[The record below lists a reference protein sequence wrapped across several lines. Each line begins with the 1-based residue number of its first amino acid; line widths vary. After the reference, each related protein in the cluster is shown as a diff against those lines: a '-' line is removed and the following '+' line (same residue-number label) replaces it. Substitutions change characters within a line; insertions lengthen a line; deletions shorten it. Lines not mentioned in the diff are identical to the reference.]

1 MERIYFDNAS
11 TSFPKAEGVAEA
23 VYHHIKDFL
32 SVCEY
37 SAKLKSTLMKYGMVN
52 NKINID
58 NFIVMMMDNEMRFG
72 AD

>member
-1 MERIYFDNAS
+1 MLNNIGTIDITYADAYV
-11 TSFPKAEGVAEA
+11 KV
-23 VYHHIKDFL
+23 HHYIKDFL
-32 SVCEY
+32 SVCDY
-37 SAKLKSTLMKYGMVN
+37 SDKLKSTLMEYGMVN

>member
-1 MERIYFDNAS
+1 M
-11 TSFPKAEGVAEA
+11 VALFCM
-23 VYHHIKDFL
+23 IILCNKDFL
-32 SVCEY
+32 NVCDY
-37 SAKLKSTLMKYGMVN
+37 SANLKSILMKYGMVN

>member
-1 MERIYFDNAS
+1 MLNNSGTADI
-11 TSFPKAEGVAEA
+11 TSADAYAKVH
-23 VYHHIKDFL
+23 HHINDFL
-32 SVCEY
+32 SVCDY
-37 SAKLKSTLMKYGMVN
+37 SDKLKSTLMKYGMVN

>member
-1 MERIYFDNAS
+1 MLNNIGTINI
-11 TSFPKAEGVAEA
+11 TSADAYIK

-32 SVCEY
+32 SVCDY
-37 SAKLKSTLMKYGMVN
+37 SDKLKSTLMKYGMVN

>member
-1 MERIYFDNAS
+1 MLNNIGTIDI
-11 TSFPKAEGVAEA
+11 TSADAYIKVC
-23 VYHHIKDFL
+23 HHIKDFL
-32 SVCEY
+32 SVCDY
-37 SAKLKSTLMKYGMVN
+37 SDKLKSTLMEYGMVN